1 MKKIVSIYETVVWN
15 TSQGSNNRSH
25 RQPANRMYDAGET
38 MERSLVIIKPDGTVR
53 RRVGA
58 LVLQALLDRGY
69 HIRAFKEMK
78 VSTLLAKMHYDVHK
92 EKPFFPWLVDFIS
105 SAPVLV
111 TIFEGEDAIEGI
123 REALG
128 ATFVQK
134 ADANSLRGKYG
145 IWAGINIAHA
155 SDAPTTAQT
164 EIALWVSQGGIQ
176 ESDDAENLAFEYIR
190 RYDTGIE
197 DYTMELR
204 DIVKDSIEKRDTSS
218 DIHESLVLLLQ
229 KDAEG
234 IDIDDI
240 KALANTIYDFIK
252 EEIEKVS

>member
-1 MKKIVSIYETVVWN
+1 MHIV
-15 TSQGSNNRSH
+15 
-25 RQPANRMYDAGET
+25 GEA

-58 LVLQALLDRGY
+58 LVLKALLDRRY

-78 VSTLLAKMHYDVHK
+78 VSKILAKMHYDVHK

-123 REALG
+123 RKALG
-128 ATFVQK
+128 ATFVQN
-134 ADANSLRGKYG
+134 ADASSLRGKYG

-164 EIALWVSQGGIQ
+164 EIDLWVSQGGLQ
-176 ESDDAENLAFEYIR
+176 ESDDAEKLVFDYIQ
-190 RYDTGIE
+190 RYNADTA
-197 DYTMELR
+197 DYTMAIR
-204 DIVKDSIEKRDTSS
+204 DIVKDSIEKQEISS
-218 DIHESLVLLLQ
+218 DIQESLVSILQ

-234 IDIDDI
+234 IEIDDI
-240 KALANTIYDFIK
+240 EALANTICDFIK